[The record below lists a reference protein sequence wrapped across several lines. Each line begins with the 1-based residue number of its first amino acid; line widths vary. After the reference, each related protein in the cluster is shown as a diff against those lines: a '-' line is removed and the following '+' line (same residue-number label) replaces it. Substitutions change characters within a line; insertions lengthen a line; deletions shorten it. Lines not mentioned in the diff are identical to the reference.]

1 MKFLVLITARAG
13 SRRLKNKNL
22 LKLNKKSLL
31 YIGQSVMQKKLKKI
45 KKLLLAQTQKKYLM
59 LQTSVVLIQN
69 G

>member
-31 YIGQSVMQKKLKKI
+31 YWSISHAKKI
-45 KKLLLAQTQKKYLM
+45 K
-59 LQTSVVLIQN
+59 
-69 G
+69 